1 MSETE
6 SEVETEVESIL
17 DRLDELVPGIRDGL
31 KRLKT
36 AIVENADDEEVI
48 ETAENLWEVVDETED
63 VLEAIDLEEI
73 PDVIDVDE
81 LPDAVDVE
89 DIPDALGSDDP
100 EEAIDLS
107 DLKEAIRFRELWE
120 AADIGELREEQE
132 ELEEEIDDVTDD
144 EGLVGDE
151 DDDLIGDDDDDDD
164 SLLDMGLGG
173 QGAHMQFDPD
183 DRQEAIRRLIEEAVS
198 GFRAALLDTHDTLRL
213 LWEFNNE
220 KLGGHES
227 LNPTA
232 VSTMPRGPIPDSAS
246 TRHST
251 VPSQVKYS
259 RAQNPRRIYGRRFE
273 DAKGGVIFDEDD
285 EETEDEEADE
295 DGDTAEGDETDG

>member
-6 SEVETEVESIL
+6 TEVKSIL
-17 DRLDELVPGIRDGL
+17 GRLDELVPGIRDGL

-36 AIVENADDEEVI
+36 AIVENSDDEELI
-48 ETAENLWEVVDETED
+48 ETAENLWEIVDETED
-63 VLEAIDLEEI
+63 VLEALDLEEI

-100 EEAIDLS
+100 GEAIDLS

-120 AADIGELREEQE
+120 VADIGELREEQE
-132 ELEEEIDDVTDD
+132 ELEEAVDDVTDD
-144 EGLVGDE
+144 EELV
-151 DDDLIGDDDDDDD
+151 GDDDDDGD

-183 DRQEAIRRLIEEAVS
+183 DRQEAIRGLIEEAVS

-220 KLGGHES
+220 KLGGRES

-251 VPSQVKYS
+251 VPSQVRYS
-259 RAQNPRRIYGRRFE
+259 RAQNPRRIYGKRFE
-273 DAKGGVIFDEDD
+273 DAEGGVIFDEEDD
-285 EETEDEEADE
+285 EETEDGEADAN
-295 DGDTAEGDETDG
+295 GDTAEEVENDG